1 MSKVLLICL
10 VFCVTL
16 IITFDPV
23 AAANDD
29 LRKALTF
36 HASFD
41 QVVDADFALGNKQ
54 LYTATSYKKREDAKP
69 GLHHPDVS
77 LVPAAGRFG
86 GALKFAKKNT
96 RAIYYPAAK
105 NVTYH
110 PRDWNGTVSFW
121 LSLDPET
128 DLEPGY

>member
-16 IITFDPV
+16 ITFDPV

-77 LVPAAGRFG
+77 LVPGSWTVRRSFEICEEEHPG
-86 GALKFAKKNT
+86 GLL
-96 RAIYYPAAK
+96 PCGQE
-105 NVTYH
+105 
-110 PRDWNGTVSFW
+110 RDLSTSRLEWNGFV
-121 LSLDPET
+121 LA
-128 DLEPGY
+128 